1 MLEEDFPLPPARPW
15 RPRWRAKVAKAAAN
29 RQRAIAMG
37 EVGNSMYVIQE
48 GEVEIFREKDGREVR
63 LRIAGSGEI
72 VGEMA
77 IIDRQARSATVR
89 ALGEVRVLTVDKRTF
104 LQRISEDPS
113 VALRMLQDL
122 SGRIRELSAEL
133 SRLKEQS

>member
-1 MLEEDFPLPPARPW
+1 MSKGDLGTLFKDGE
-15 RPRWRAKVAKAAAN
+15 VII
-29 RQRAIAMG
+29 RQG

-48 GEVEIFREKDGREVR
+48 GQVEILREKDGREVR
-63 LRIAGSGEI
+63 LRTLGSGEI

-133 SRLKEQS
+133 ARLKEQS